1 MTSKQREPALPQMK
15 EMLGR
20 AAANRIAREGALARR
35 PHRGRVRRAPIR
47 TRLLATFAVAGAAAV
62 VAVSAGAFDRSPVAP
77 QLGPAQSG
85 VKSDVVPGES
95 MILHGP
101 KGEVIHG
108 AVSPCIKSD
117 PSGYSDAELA
127 EPEWCFH
134 RPGAGKAGGETGAPP
149 TQSSNGARAGEGG
162 VVAKVYHLPSG
173 EVRVQHL
180 PGK

>member
-1 MTSKQREPALPQMK
+1 MTSNQREALPQMK

-20 AAANRIAREGALARR
+20 AAANRIAREGAPGRR
-35 PHRGRVRRAPIR
+35 PHLGRVRRAPVRI
-47 TRLLATFAVAGAAAV
+47 RLLATFAVAAAAAA

-77 QLGPAQSG
+77 QLGPAESG
-85 VKSDVVPGES
+85 VKPGVVPGET

-101 KGEVIHG
+101 NGEVIHG

-134 RPGAGKAGGETGAPP
+134 RPGEGKAGGETGAPP
-149 TQSSNGARAGEGG
+149 AQGSNGARAGRGG
-162 VVAKVYHLPSG
+162 VVEKVYRLPSG